1 MAVMQET
8 SNKLSTKDLLRSLIQ
23 SGQLDVADQAAAA
36 QKWLLRV
43 SNSRADYPVGWMTTI
58 INHRSGRIRSV
69 LKKDPVLGPNDQV
82 LMTYR
87 LELQSRHKNRLGN
100 PYKYKGPLQIQAE
113 MIVTMWTRYGKS
125 KSSTVTMNLDT
136 EPRRRVVTSA
146 YLDLEIRLLFLEA
159 HDRYIND

>member
-1 MAVMQET
+1 MAVTQET
-8 SNKLSTKDLLRSLIQ
+8 SDKLSTKDLLPSLIHA
-23 SGQLDVADQAAAA
+23 GQLDVVDQAAAA

-43 SNSRADYPVGWMTTI
+43 ANSRADYPFGWMTTI
-58 INHRSGRIRSV
+58 INRRSGRIRSV

-87 LELQSRHKNRLGN
+87 LELQSQHKNRLAN
-100 PYKYKGPLQIQAE
+100 PHVDRIQAD
-113 MIVTMWTRYGKS
+113 MVVTMWVPCGKS
-125 KSSTVTMNLDT
+125 KSSTVNMDVAAG
-136 EPRRRVVTSA
+136 PPRRVVTSA